1 MLDPVTRGGR
11 QHIPR
16 PDAWRPGAPPP
27 WPPDVVLGL
36 DELLGAAR
44 RTDIGRPLAP
54 QFVDARPAAVLIA
67 LAEGDAGVE
76 VLLTKRSMAL
86 RSHRGEISFPGGR
99 IDVGES
105 PVDAA
110 LREAGEEVG
119 LEGEL
124 VEFHGELDHVS
135 TFVSKSYI
143 VPLIA
148 TLPAPLPLTPA
159 SGEVDAVLWVP
170 IAELTRADAYRE
182 ERWGHPPLDRPV
194 HFFELEGETVWG
206 ATARM
211 LFELLS
217 RATDRRR

>member
-1 MLDPVTRGGR
+1 VTTGGR
-11 QHIPR
+11 QQIPR
-16 PDAWRPGAPPP
+16 PAAWRRGDPPP
-27 WPPDVVLGL
+27 WPAGAEYSL
-36 DELLGAAR
+36 DDLLHAAR
-44 RTDIGRPLAP
+44 RTDIGRPLRPEFA
-54 QFVDARPAAVLIA
+54 DARPSAVLIA
-67 LAEGDAGVE
+67 LAEGARGVE

-105 PVDAA
+105 PIDAA
-110 LREAGEEVG
+110 LREADEEVG
-119 LEGEL
+119 LDGTL

-148 TLPAPLPLTPA
+148 SLPSPVELVPA
-159 SGEVDAVLWVP
+159 SPEVDAVIWVP
-170 IAELTRADAYRE
+170 IAELTRHDVYRE
-182 ERWGHPPLDRPV
+182 ERWGSPPLDRPI
-194 HFFELEGETVWG
+194 HFFELPDDTVWG

-217 RATDRRR
+217 RAGDRRR